1 MSLNPKTP
9 LFEVKD
15 PELKKFMDNVLVPTN
30 DQHGDDIPVS
40 VFSDYVEG
48 KQPLGSSAL
57 EKRGVSLFVPE
68 WQPDKCIQCNQCSY
82 VCPHAVI
89 RPVALTEEEAEAAP
103 ASMKLVDLRG
113 MPGYKFGIT
122 VSAYDLSLIHI

>member
-1 MSLNPKTP
+1 EDIVRMNHEAIDKGFTAMSKVDVPAAWADATDTPKKP

-68 WQPDKCIQCNQCSY
+68 WQPDKCIQCNQCAY

-89 RPVALTEEEAEAAP
+89 RPVAMTETEA
-103 ASMKLVDLRG
+103 
-113 MPGYKFGIT
+113 
-122 VSAYDLSLIHI
+122 